1 MTYEEA
7 LKYIHSVNWVG
18 SKLGLERTQEL
29 LEKLGSPH
37 KKLKFIHIAGT
48 NGKGSTAA
56 MLASILEKAGYRTG
70 LYTSPFINRFNER
83 MQVNG
88 KQIQIGRASCRERV

>member
-29 LEKLGSPH
+29 LGKLGDPH
-37 KKLKFIHIAGT
+37 KRLKFIHIAGT
-48 NGKGSTAA
+48 NGKG
-56 MLASILEKAGYRTG
+56 
-70 LYTSPFINRFNER
+70 
-83 MQVNG
+83 
-88 KQIQIGRASCRERV
+88 